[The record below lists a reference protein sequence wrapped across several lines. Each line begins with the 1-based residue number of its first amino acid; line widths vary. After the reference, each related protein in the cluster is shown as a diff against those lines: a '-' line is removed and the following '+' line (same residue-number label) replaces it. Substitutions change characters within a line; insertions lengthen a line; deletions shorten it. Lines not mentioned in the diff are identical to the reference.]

1 MIVKVEQR
9 NIFDSD
15 VKHVA
20 FLINTDGSYGVSFAS
35 QIAGSR
41 NPKIKYSNTSLVSF
55 LSKLEFSEDYEIGR
69 VISKKID
76 DIVFHAL
83 VCSPF
88 REDVEVETI
97 QNCIDKIP
105 SNGDVIAF
113 AGFGPND
120 IAETEESSLRKFICG
135 LHDSNQRIH
144 LHSHMTIEDV
154 FRRYYE
160 ELFGIKT
167 NFEDAIIQNSAVALE
182 YAYAKERESLCGD
195 SKIVNSS
202 SDSSYN
208 IERINESDEASL
220 LMAYNEEKRQLF
232 NESGTQFV
240 KK

>member
-1 MIVKVEQR
+1 MIIKVDQK
-9 NIFDSD
+9 NIFGSD

-20 FLINTDGSYGVSFAS
+20 FLINTDGTYGVSFAS
-35 QIAGSR
+35 QIASSR

-55 LSKLEFSEDYEIGR
+55 LSKLEFSEDFEIGR
-69 VISKKID
+69 VISKEID
-76 DIVFHAL
+76 GIVFHAL

-88 REDVEVETI
+88 REDVKVETI
-97 QNCIDKIP
+97 QNCIDKIK
-105 SNGDVIAF
+105 SDGDVVAV
-113 AGFGPND
+113 AGFGPDD
-120 IAETEESSLRKFICG
+120 IAETEEKSLRKFICG
-135 LHDSNQRIH
+135 LHASKQRIH
-144 LHSHMTIEDV
+144 LHSDMTIEDV

-182 YAYAKERESLCGD
+182 YAYAKERESLCGE
-195 SKIVNSS
+195 SKIVNNSS
-202 SDSSYN
+202 NFSYS
-208 IERINESDEASL
+208 IEERNESDDISL